1 MFVGE
6 FSCLIA
12 FGLLYWYRS
21 RRGTIMQ
28 VTRFN
33 PLIFYPPALCDMCAT
48 SIMYVGLNLTFASS
62 FQMLRGSVMIFTA
75 LLSVA
80 FLGRKIRSFMWLGMI
95 TVLVGLVLV
104 GLSDVIFKS
113 NDSQSSDVNG
123 IISGDL
129 LICAAQIVTAS
140 QMVYEEKFIM
150 KFNVPPLLAVG
161 FEGELN
167 KKIVISLNV

>member
-1 MFVGE
+1 
-6 FSCLIA
+6 
-12 FGLLYWYRS
+12 
-21 RRGTIMQ
+21 
-28 VTRFN
+28 
-33 PLIFYPPALCDMCAT
+33 
-48 SIMYVGLNLTFASS
+48 
-62 FQMLRGSVMIFTA
+62 
-75 LLSVA
+75 
-80 FLGRKIRSFMWLGMI
+80 MWLGMI

-167 KKIVISLNV
+167 KKIVISLNVWLFS